1 MTSKSK
7 SPGTDTGKNQ
17 GMVIKKLV
25 SGFTGFCFQLFA
37 EVSRQESGKNI
48 FLSPPSV
55 ATLLTLLHTGAAG
68 ETQQE
73 LANAL
78 GLKDMSLRE
87 IQQAS
92 DSLRTSL
99 SDPDPVVELRIANS
113 LWTHLGLDFKSDYL
127 GQARQFFGAAIHAL
141 DFADHEAPE
150 IVNRWADTNTR
161 GKIKRIV
168 EEFDPE
174 ITMLLLNAIYFKGK
188 WQDKFHIELTEEKP
202 FYLADGG
209 SKKVPMMLQS
219 GEYSYYRGESFQAAV
234 LPFGEGR
241 IGFYV
246 FHPDE
251 SIGMPGFLKD
261 LNREKWNQWMS
272 RFRLLPGDI
281 LLPRFQVEYKGNLT
295 ATLQAMGLETLFNR
309 NRANFD
315 RIRTERDLFVN
326 SVVQKAV
333 IEVNEEGAEA
343 AAITDIDLLSLSE
356 EEEEPE
362 ERFTLNLNRPFFLA
376 IRDNQTE
383 MVLFLGVVNEPN
395 S

>member
-1 MTSKSK
+1 MTSKS
-7 SPGTDTGKNQ
+7 PGADPAESQ
-17 GMVIKKLV
+17 GMVIKNLI

-55 ATLLTLLHTGAAG
+55 ATLLALLHTGTAG

-113 LWTHLGLDFKSDYL
+113 LWTHLGLEFKSEFL
-127 GQARQFFGAAIHAL
+127 GQARQFFGAEIHAL

-161 GKIKRIV
+161 GKIRRIV
-168 EEFDPE
+168 EEFDPD
-174 ITMLLLNAIYFKGK
+174 ITMLLVNAIYFKGK
-188 WQDKFHIELTEEKP
+188 WKDKFHIELTEEKP
-202 FYLADGG
+202 FYLADSGR
-209 SKKVPMMLQS
+209 KKVPMMFTG
-219 GEYSYYRGESFQAAV
+219 GEYRYYRGESFQAAV
-234 LPFGEGR
+234 LPFGKGR

-246 FHPDE
+246 FLPDE

-272 RFRLLPGDI
+272 QFQLMPGDI
-281 LLPRFQVEYKGNLT
+281 LLPRFKVEYKGDLT
-295 ATLQAMGLETLFNR
+295 ATLQALGLETLFNR
-309 NRANFD
+309 NRANFEQI
-315 RIRTERDLFVN
+315 RIERDLFVN
-326 SVVQKAV
+326 SVMQKAV

-343 AAITDIDLLSLSE
+343 AAVTSMDMLGLED

-362 ERFTLNLNRPFFLA
+362 ERFTLNLNRPFFLV

>member
-7 SPGTDTGKNQ
+7 SPGTDPGKHQ
-17 GMVIKKLV
+17 GVVIKKLV
-25 SGFTGFCFQLFA
+25 SGFTGFCFHLFA
-37 EVSRQESGKNI
+37 EVSRQESGKNT

-55 ATLLTLLHTGAAG
+55 ATLLMLLHAGAAG

-78 GLKDMSLRE
+78 GLKDMSLQE

-92 DSLRTSL
+92 ESLRTSL

-113 LWTHLGLDFKSDYL
+113 LWTHLGLDFKSDFL
-127 GQARQFFGAAIHAL
+127 GQARQFFGAEIHAL
-141 DFADHEAPE
+141 DFADREAPE

-161 GKIKRIV
+161 GKIRRIV
-168 EEFDPE
+168 DELDPE

-188 WQDKFHIELTEEKP
+188 WQDTFDIELTEEKP

-209 SKKVPMMLQS
+209 HKKVPMMFQ
-219 GEYSYYRGESFQAAV
+219 GGRYRYHRGEGFQAAV
-234 LPFGEGR
+234 LPFGKGR

-246 FHPDE
+246 FLPDE
-251 SIGMPGFLKD
+251 SIGMPGFLQD

-272 RFRLLPGDI
+272 QFRLLPGDI
-281 LLPRFQVEYKGNLT
+281 LLPRFQVEYKLDLT

-309 NRANFD
+309 NRANFE
-315 RIRTERDLFVN
+315 RIRIERDLFVN
-326 SVVQKAV
+326 SVKHKAV
-333 IEVNEEGAEA
+333 VEVNEEGAEA
-343 AAITDIDLLSLSE
+343 AAITSTDLDGSW
-356 EEEEPE
+356 EEEPE
-362 ERFTLNLNRPFFLA
+362 ERFTLNLNRPFFFA
-376 IRDNQTE
+376 IRDDQTE